1 VSMTSTTPV
10 ALNAGASA
18 NGTFA
23 TTSVLIAATVFT
35 GLAAGVI
42 GLYAHTIMPGL
53 KKTDDRTFV
62 GAFQAMDR
70 AIYNPWFMA
79 TFFGALILIAVA
91 TVQHLGTG
99 RRAALPWLGVALVLY
114 LITVI
119 VTMVVNVP
127 LNDAPGGRRRSRPHR
142 RRSGPGGIQRGPV
155 GSVELRSRPRVDG
168 CVRHSHRRP
177 GRHETNL
184 TSRSGRRVAPTPATT
199 DTIPARNSSDPRQR
213 EHAARS
219 VLTLLRG
226 RRLRACAGAR
236 NCPTSA
242 ASRSRWPLRQ
252 RRPR

>member
-127 LNDAPGGRRRSRPHR
+127 LNDALGAAGDPDHIDVARARAAFSEARWAAWNY
-142 RRSGPGGIQRGPV
+142 V
-155 GSVELRSRPRVDG
+155 RVLASTG
-168 CVRHSHRRP
+168 AFVI
-177 GRHETNL
+177 L
-184 TSRSGRRVAPTPATT
+184 TGVL
-199 DTIPARNSSDPRQR
+199 
-213 EHAARS
+213 AAMKR
-219 VLTLLRG
+219 T
-226 RRLRACAGAR
+226 
-236 NCPTSA
+236 
-242 ASRSRWPLRQ
+242 
-252 RRPR
+252 